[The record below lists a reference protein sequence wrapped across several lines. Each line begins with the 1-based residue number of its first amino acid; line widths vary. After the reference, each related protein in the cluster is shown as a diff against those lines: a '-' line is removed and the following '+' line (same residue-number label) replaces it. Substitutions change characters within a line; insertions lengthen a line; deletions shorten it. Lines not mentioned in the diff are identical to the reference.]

1 MLLAYLDEVGQTGA
15 FVHPSDSRYSD
26 SPAFGYAGFIID
38 ESVARSF
45 SGYFLSLKSVTF
57 ASEIPHTSAAQ
68 RWEKKGAN
76 LLYAKVPEENKNN
89 LRILGRLLRK
99 LKDLDGAIF
108 YYAAEKPVGTPK
120 ETNCGKREF
129 AQREEAAMQE
139 TLNRLAR
146 YAHRQNKRLLVLMD
160 QINEKERRQ
169 RLPLMYAH
177 IYGRAANHPEMRR
190 IVEPPMH
197 IDSQVSSNI
206 QFADWVA
213 ALVKRAVDNQL
224 VADSRYKWVPD
235 AVRSF
240 MPSILEPEVITF
252 ESKLHLHGGEKSGI
266 HNAAIFSGISHAYF
280 GGMDEETR
288 AKLDRIYRAARDSST
303 RDL

>member
-1 MLLAYLDEVGQTGA
+1 M
-15 FVHPSDSRYSD
+15 
-26 SPAFGYAGFIID
+26 
-38 ESVARSF
+38 
-45 SGYFLSLKSVTF
+45 
-57 ASEIPHTSAAQ
+57 
-68 RWEKKGAN
+68 
-76 LLYAKVPEENKNN
+76 
-89 LRILGRLLRK
+89 
-99 LKDLDGAIF
+99 KDLNGAIF

-213 ALVKRAVDNQL
+213 ALVSERLTTSWWQILDTSGCRTLCAASCRPFLSLRLSLLSLSSISMVEKNPASTTPPYFL
-224 VADSRYKWVPD
+224 GYPT
-235 AVRSF
+235 
-240 MPSILEPEVITF
+240 PILEVWTK
-252 ESKLHLHGGEKSGI
+252 KL
-266 HNAAIFSGISHAYF
+266 
-280 GGMDEETR
+280 
-288 AKLDRIYRAARDSST
+288 
-303 RDL
+303 